1 MKELL
6 LVLHPTFGVLGV
18 LAALWVFV
26 DALNVA
32 AAPPPRRIHY
42 AAQAVAG
49 FVWLSFL
56 VGGYMYV
63 TYYGGDQKLI
73 QAGAWPWAH
82 GFFMQAKAH
91 LFFTLLLLSTYL
103 PIVTARTRLAVDGGG
118 RQLVMVTAALVVLLG
133 LAMGSAGALVSLGV
147 RMGLGGVVTL

>member
-6 LVLHPTFGVLGV
+6 LVLHPTFGVLSV

-26 DALNVA
+26 DTLNVA

-42 AAQAVAG
+42 AAQAVAA
-49 FVWLSFL
+49 FLWLSFL
-56 VGGYMYV
+56 VGGYGYV
-63 TYYGGDQKLI
+63 TYYGSDKAII

-82 GFFMQAKAH
+82 GLVMQAKAH
-91 LFFTLLLLSTYL
+91 GFFTLLLLGTYL

-118 RQLVMVTAALVVLLG
+118 RQLVLVTAALVVLLG
-133 LAMGSAGALVSLGV
+133 LAMGGAGALVSLGV
-147 RMGLGGVVTL
+147 REGLGGAAP